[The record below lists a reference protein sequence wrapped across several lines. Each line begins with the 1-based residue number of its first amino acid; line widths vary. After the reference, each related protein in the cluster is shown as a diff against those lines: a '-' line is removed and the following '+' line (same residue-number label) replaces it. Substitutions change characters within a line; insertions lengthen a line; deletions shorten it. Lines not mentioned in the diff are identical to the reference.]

1 MSGQRKPNDDEKE
14 QSNKI
19 DDPDM
24 FICLDYPKNNIEE
37 P

>member
-24 FICLDYPKNNIEE
+24 FISLDYPKNNIEE